1 MKTVLVCSQNV
12 RQWQPPE
19 VVGRTSLDGIGIA
32 KNSLFG
38 IHAGKV
44 ATDVMVNI
52 KNPLNHKKTA

>member
-12 RQWQPPE
+12 HQWQPPE

-44 ATDVMVNI
+44 ATDDMVNI
-52 KNPLNHKKTA
+52 KNPLNH